1 MRKSASKVWGQIFCC
16 RSAKISDLCSGTIL
30 DNANGMNDK
39 AEKRKFLGSLII
51 PLILVALMWL
61 VKTIEVSFGIDL
73 GRWGVVPHTAKG
85 LIGIFTLPF
94 LHGSWEHLLSN
105 SVPILVLGTALYYCY
120 PTLANRVM
128 LITYL
133 ASGLLT
139 WGIGNPHS
147 VHIGAS
153 ALVYGM
159 NLFLIT
165 SGFIRGNR
173 MLIVIALIMVFLY
186 GSFIWG
192 MIPALAIP
200 QNISWEGHLSG
211 AIIGVLL
218 ALFLR
223 KEGPQKEVYH
233 WEEDE
238 EDEDKALHGPQGPQ
252 THGPASTNEESEEKP
267 YWDVPMPSNDELT
280 VRYRFRH

>member
-1 MRKSASKVWGQIFCC
+1 
-16 RSAKISDLCSGTIL
+16 
-30 DNANGMNDK
+30 MNDLNIMDNK
-39 AEKRKFLGSLII
+39 AERRKFLGSLII
-51 PLILVALMWL
+51 PLLIVALMWV
-61 VKTIEVSFGIDL
+61 VKIVEVSCGVNL
-73 GRWGVVPHTAKG
+73 GRWGVTPHSLHG
-85 LIGIFTLPF
+85 LVGIFTLPF
-94 LHGSWEHLLSN
+94 LHANWEHLLSN

-120 PTLANRVM
+120 PTLANRVL

-133 ASGLLT
+133 ASGLIT
-139 WGIGNPHS
+139 WCIGSPDS
-147 VHIGAS
+147 THIGAS
-153 ALVYGM
+153 ALVYGL

-173 MLIVIALIMVFLY
+173 LLIVVSLIMVFLY

-192 MIPALAIP
+192 MIPSLAIP

-218 ALFLR
+218 AFFLR

-233 WEEDE
+233 WDEEDE
-238 EDEDKALHGPQGPQ
+238 EDGEDD
-252 THGPASTNEESEEKP
+252 ASTGSVSDESTDSTTEKP
-267 YWDVPMPSNDELT
+267 YWDVPTPSDEELT

>member
-1 MRKSASKVWGQIFCC
+1 M
-16 RSAKISDLCSGTIL
+16 
-30 DNANGMNDK
+30 DNK
-39 AEKRKFLGSLII
+39 AERRKFLGSLIV
-51 PLILVALMWL
+51 PLLIVVVMWV
-61 VKTIEVSFGIDL
+61 VKIIEVSLNIDFG
-73 GRWGVVPHTAKG
+73 RYGVTPHTAHG

-120 PTLANRVM
+120 PALANRVL

-133 ASGLLT
+133 ASGLIT
-139 WGIGNPHS
+139 WCIGNPES
-147 VHIGAS
+147 THIGAS
-153 ALVYGM
+153 ALVYGL
-159 NLFLIT
+159 NFFLIS

-173 MLIVIALIMVFLY
+173 MLIVISLIMVFLY

-192 MIPALAIP
+192 MIPSLAIP

-218 ALFLR
+218 AVFLR

-233 WEEDE
+233 WEDE
-238 EDEDKALHGPQGPQ
+238 ED
-252 THGPASTNEESEEKP
+252 NEEEINDDNSDVATGSTTEKP
-267 YWDVPMPSNDELT
+267 YWDVPTPSNDELT
-280 VRYRFRH
+280 VRYRIRH

>member
-1 MRKSASKVWGQIFCC
+1 M
-16 RSAKISDLCSGTIL
+16 
-30 DNANGMNDK
+30 DNK

-51 PLILVALMWL
+51 PWFIVVVMWV
-61 VKTIEVSFGIDL
+61 VKIIEVSLNTDFG
-73 GRWGVVPHTAKG
+73 RYGVTPHTMRG

-133 ASGLLT
+133 ASGLIT
-139 WGIGNPHS
+139 WCIGSPDS
-147 VHIGAS
+147 THIGAS

-159 NLFLIT
+159 NLFLIA

-173 MLIVIALIMVFLY
+173 MLVVISLIMVFLY

-192 MIPALAIP
+192 MIPSLAIP

-218 ALFLR
+218 AIFLR
-223 KEGPQKEVYH
+223 KEGPQKEVHH
-233 WEEDE
+233 WDEDDEDE
-238 EDEDKALHGPQGPQ
+238 INEDNTDV
-252 THGPASTNEESEEKP
+252 STGSTSEKP
-267 YWDVPMPSNDELT
+267 YWDVPTPSDEELT